1 MLWYIL
7 ALGSAIFST
16 LAALTEKKTLI
27 KVHAMEFSCAL
38 AIVNFLLTL
47 PFLSMADFNI
57 PIFVLAV
64 MYASSIIATIAFL
77 FIAKAVRH
85 LEISLVSP
93 LLNLN
98 PAILATLAYFILG
111 ERITHAQ
118 IAGILMIMAGAYI
131 VEINWQKHSIFEPV
145 KAMFSSRHT
154 RYILLSCLLYSISSI
169 CDKFALNY
177 VTPITYLLIIQ
188 FFIAINFTILINLF
202 YGGFKDISIGFRHA
216 GKSIFLIAFFTISYR
231 LLQAWAVSLTLVS
244 LVIPIKRLSTLFSTL
259 AGGRLFHEK
268 GTKRKAIACIIM
280 LAGAYLII
288 A

>member
-7 ALGSAIFST
+7 ALGSAIFAT

-38 AIVNFLLTL
+38 AILNFLLTL
-47 PFLSMADFNI
+47 PFLFLADFNI
-57 PIFVLAV
+57 PLFVLAV

-85 LEISLVSP
+85 LEISIVSP

-111 ERITHAQ
+111 ERITHMQ
-118 IAGILMIMAGAYI
+118 VAGILMIMAGAYI

-154 RYILLSCLLYSISSI
+154 RYILLSCLLYAISSI

-202 YGGFKDISIGFRHA
+202 YGGFKDISSGFRHA
-216 GKSIFLIAFFTISYR
+216 GKSIFLIAFLTITYR

-244 LVIPIKRLSTLFSTL
+244 LVVPIKRLSTLFSTL

-280 LAGAYLII
+280 LIGAYLII

>member
-1 MLWYIL
+1 MVWYIF

-38 AIVNFLLTL
+38 AILNFLFTL
-47 PFLSMADFNI
+47 PLIFLADFNI
-57 PIFVLAV
+57 PLFVLAV
-64 MYASSIIATIAFL
+64 MYGSSIIATIAFL

-85 LEISLVSP
+85 MDISVVSP

-111 ERITHAQ
+111 ERISHTQ
-118 IAGILMIMAGAYI
+118 IAGILLIMTGAYVI
-131 VEINWQKHSIFEPV
+131 EINWQKHGIFEPV

-154 RYILLSCLLYSISSI
+154 RYILLSCTLYAICSI
-169 CDKFALNY
+169 CDKFVLNY
-177 VTPITYLLIIQ
+177 VTPYTYILVMHL
-188 FFIAINFTILINLF
+188 FIAINFIVLINLF

-216 GKSIFLIAFFTISYR
+216 GKSIFLIALFTITYR

-259 AGGRLFHEK
+259 AGGKIFHEK
-268 GTKRKAIACIIM
+268 GTKKRVIACIIM
-280 LAGAYLII
+280 LVGAYLII